1 MGCKD
6 TRVRLY
12 LKTRVG
18 ESSWQV
24 VSSAFNVELM
34 IRRKIYLTLI
44 MMSLCI
50 SGFAQNMDIDLLRDI
65 NLQRN
70 KNWDGTMEFVSASE
84 GYIGF
89 AAPVTVVLVSA
100 VQRDKKLF
108 QKGINMSFALAA
120 STVRTY
126 VLKHAINRDRPI
138 VTYPDIDAYE
148 SERHYSFP
156 SGHTS
161 NAFVTATSLSM
172 NFRKWYVVI
181 PSFAWAGAVGY
192 SRMHLGVHYPSDVLG
207 GAVVGIASGWL
218 TYQANKAIK
227 KYYVAKKFVGADF

>member
-1 MGCKD
+1 MWRK
-6 TRVRLY
+6 
-12 LKTRVG
+12 
-18 ESSWQV
+18 
-24 VSSAFNVELM
+24 M
-34 IRRKIYLTLI
+34 ISTCLF
-44 MMSLCI
+44 LCI
-50 SGFAQNMDIDLLRDI
+50 SMIGVAQNMDIDLLRDI
-65 NLQRN
+65 NIGRN
-70 KNWDGTMEFVSASE
+70 KNWDQPMEIISASE

-89 AAPVTVVLVSA
+89 AAPATVVLMSA

-126 VLKHAINRDRPI
+126 VLKHTINRDRPL

-148 SERHYSFP
+148 TERHYSFP

-172 NFRKWYVVI
+172 NFRKWYVVL
-181 PSFAWAGAVGY
+181 PSFVWAGAVGY
-192 SRMHLGVHYPSDVLG
+192 SRMHLGVHYPSDVVG

-218 TYQANKAIK
+218 THQANKAIQ
-227 KYYVAKKFVGADF
+227 KYYVAKKFSGSDF

>member
-1 MGCKD
+1 MKWRKLISTC
-6 TRVRLY
+6 LFICM
-12 LKTRVG
+12 
-18 ESSWQV
+18 S
-24 VSSAFNVELM
+24 M
-34 IRRKIYLTLI
+34 I
-44 MMSLCI
+44 CV
-50 SGFAQNMDIDLLRDI
+50 AQNMDIDLLRDI
-65 NLQRN
+65 NIGRN
-70 KNWDGTMEFVSASE
+70 KSWDQPMEIISASE

-126 VLKHAINRDRPI
+126 VLKHAINRDRPA
-138 VTYPDIDAYE
+138 VSYPDIQAYE
-148 SERHYSFP
+148 AERHYSFP

-161 NAFVTATSLSM
+161 NAFVTATSLSL
-172 NFRKWYVVI
+172 NFKKWYVVL
-181 PSFAWAGAVGY
+181 PSFVWAGAVGY

-218 TYQANKAIK
+218 TYQANQAIK
-227 KYYVAKKFVGADF
+227 KYYVAKKFSGSDF